1 MQTERRG
8 LFGGLTVRCT
18 LGAPQ
23 AILIMPGP
31 SGDDSSTAFS
41 AEPRFGD
48 DAGLV
53 ARIIDA
59 YRHAAATFEGHG
71 DSMWASISARSAALH
86 AMLLSGSVGDV
97 TVQLRYPATH
107 DLLSGFDEAARSIYS
122 AHKAGDRAAREAWG
136 AGVHKRLIRLAEAVG
151 AIPIWLQSAERPDD
165 RDLTIEGL
173 LAKLDA
179 ALGFKIDFPN
189 PYPDEF
195 GLKSSRGLINHR
207 ALFAIY
213 QAWRLSA
220 WAGGND
226 RARILEI
233 GAGSGR
239 TAYYARQLGLR
250 DYTIIDLPL
259 SNVAQA
265 NFLGRVLDPSA
276 LVLTNEDYDAAR
288 NDKIRIFGPAWFDAS
303 TERFDVALNAD
314 SITEMDRRRAVAYFE
329 RLANRAG
336 IFVSINHEANPFS
349 AAELPSFAG
358 IACRPTRYPYWLDD
372 SYVEETFLF
381 RGAAPLEIAIEPEI
395 KRLGAIILDLRR
407 QAADANSLQATARRL
422 IALAARRLFGR

>member
-1 MQTERRG
+1 MHD
-8 LFGGLTVRCT
+8 L
-18 LGAPQ
+18 LGE
-23 AILIMPGP
+23 
-31 SGDDSSTAFS
+31 DSSTAFS

-48 DAGLV
+48 DAALV
-53 ARIIDA
+53 ARIIEA
-59 YRHAAATFEGHG
+59 YRCAAAAFEGHG
-71 DSMWASISARSAALH
+71 DSMWASISTRSAALH
-86 AMLLSGSVGDV
+86 ATLLSGSVGDV
-97 TVQLRYPATH
+97 TAQLRYPATH

-122 AHKAGDRAAREAWG
+122 AHKAGERGSREAWG

-151 AIPIWLQSAERPDD
+151 AIPLRLQSAGRPDD

-173 LAKLDA
+173 LARLDET
-179 ALGFKIDFPN
+179 LGFKIDFPN

-195 GLKSSRGLINHR
+195 GLKSSRGLFNHR

-213 QAWRLSA
+213 QAWRLFA

-239 TAYYARQLGLR
+239 TAYYARKLGLR

-259 SNVAQA
+259 TNVAQA
-265 NFLGRVLDPSA
+265 NFLGRVLEPSA
-276 LVLTNEDYDAAR
+276 LVLTNESCDAAR
-288 NDKIRIFGPAWFDAS
+288 NNKIRIFGPAWFDAS
-303 TERFDVALNAD
+303 DEHFDVALNAD

-329 RLANRAG
+329 KLASHAR
-336 IFVSINHEANPFS
+336 IFVSINHEANPFT

-358 IACRPTRYPYWLDD
+358 HACRPTRYPYWLDD

-381 RGAAPLEIAIEPEI
+381 RGAAPLEVAIEPEI
-395 KRLGAIILDLRR
+395 KRLGGIILDLRR
-407 QAADANSLQATARRL
+407 QAADANSLRATARRL
-422 IALAARRLFGR
+422 LALAARRLFSR

>member
-1 MQTERRG
+1 
-8 LFGGLTVRCT
+8 
-18 LGAPQ
+18 
-23 AILIMPGP
+23 MPGP
-31 SGDDSSTAFS
+31 SGEESSTAFS

-48 DAGLV
+48 DAALV

-71 DSMWASISARSAALH
+71 DSMWTSISARSAALH

-97 TVQLRYPATH
+97 TVPLRYPATH
-107 DLLSGFDEAARSIYS
+107 DLLSGFDEAAQSIYS
-122 AHKAGDRAAREAWG
+122 VHKAGDRAAREAWG
-136 AGVHKRLIRLAEAVG
+136 AAVHKRLIRLAEAVR
-151 AIPIWLQSAERPDD
+151 AIPVWLQSTDRPDD

-173 LAKLDA
+173 LAKLDV
-179 ALGFKIDFPN
+179 ALGFKVEFPN

-213 QAWRLSA
+213 QAWRLLA
-220 WAGGND
+220 WAGGNE

-239 TAYYARQLGLR
+239 TAYYARKLGLR
-250 DYTIIDLPL
+250 DYTIVDLPL

-276 LVLTNEDYDAAR
+276 VVLTNENDDAAR

-303 TERFDVALNAD
+303 AEHFDVALNAD

-329 RLANRAG
+329 KLATCAG

-349 AAELPSFAG
+349 AAELPTFAG
-358 IACRPTRYPYWLDD
+358 VASRPTRYPYWLDD

-381 RGAAPLEIAIEPEI
+381 RGAAPLEVTVEPEI
-395 KRLGAIILDLRR
+395 KRLGGVILDLRQ
-407 QAADANSLQATARRL
+407 QAADANSLRATARRL
-422 IALAARRLFGR
+422 LALAARRLFSR